1 MAIDPLLKPLFTRT
15 VTVTKQT
22 SSHSNGYPN
31 PGYASS
37 GVSYPAKIERGEAF
51 VRTEQGQI
59 QVSRR
64 KVFLYS
70 STGWSTSSIPRIKD
84 KLTLPATHPPIN
96 PVMLSVRPVD
106 DESDTIHHILILC
119 EF

>member
-1 MAIDPLLKPLFTRT
+1 MSIDPLLKPLFNRT
-15 VTVTKQT
+15 VTITKQT
-22 SSHSNGYPN
+22 SAVTDGYPT

-37 GVSYPAKIERGEAF
+37 GISYSAKIERGEAF
-51 VRTEQGQI
+51 VRTEQGQV

-70 STGWSTSSIPRIKD
+70 SSGWSTSTIPRVKD
-84 KLTLPATHPPIN
+84 KLTLPVTHPPIN
-96 PVMLSVRPVD
+96 PIMLSVAPVD
-106 DESDTIHHILILC
+106 DDSDTIHHILILC

>member
-1 MAIDPLLKPLFTRT
+1 MAIDPLLKPLFNRT
-15 VTVTKQT
+15 VTITKQT
-22 SSHSNGYPN
+22 SAHSDGYAT

-37 GVSYPAKIERGEAF
+37 GKAYSAKIERGEAF

-70 STGWSTSSIPRIKD
+70 STGWATSTIPRVKD

-96 PVMLSVRPVD
+96 PVMLGIRPVD
-106 DESDTIHHILILC
+106 DDSTKIHHILILC